1 MRRLR
6 RADVHWETDWGQ
18 RWIRPSLDRRLAEHP
33 DVELVFTTLSET
45 STGVVN
51 DVRELA
57 DVATATAR

>member
-6 RADVHWETDWGQ
+6 RRTVHWETDWG
-18 RWIRPSLDRRLAEHP
+18 RKVDPAELDARLAEHP
-33 DVELVFTTLSET
+33 GVELVFTTLSET

-57 DVATATAR
+57 EVATATAR